1 MTFPAVS
8 GTEDLLRATRASF
21 ARLEAGLDALEV
33 FGDDAM
39 QVRTG
44 SGWTVAATLA
54 HLAFYDDWVAARWR
68 RRLVEGRFQDLPDDI
83 TDLAN
88 AAGERGWHVV
98 PGPLAMKIA
107 LEAATA
113 LAGLLEELPLAA
125 LEDAVGTDRPAMIDR
140 SVHWDPHLE
149 EIQRALA

>member
-1 MTFPAVS
+1 M
-8 GTEDLLRATRASF
+8 
-21 ARLEAGLDALEV
+21 

-68 RRLVEGRFQDLPDDI
+68 RRLAEGRFQDLPDDI

-88 AAGERGWHVV
+88 SAAERGWHVV
-98 PGPLAMKIA
+98 PGLLAMQIA
-107 LEAATA
+107 REAATA
-113 LAGLLEELPLAA
+113 VVGLLEELPRAA
-125 LEDAVGTDRPAMIDR
+125 LEDAVATDRPAMIDR